1 VGLTVRKESEM
12 DMYATANAELPEG
25 VMFAAYT
32 LPTLNRAVETGDG
45 ISLDTMRLG
54 REPGR
59 GVILCHGFGGNKNIR
74 DFVALAQDLSQHFT
88 VYTFDFRGH
97 GLSPGCCTFGY
108 VETSDLA
115 AMVKLAR
122 NDGNHLIAAIGFSM
136 GGVVA
141 MRYAALYGGLDSVT
155 AISVPADIRSAR
167 APGARL
173 IRLLLG
179 NPIGR
184 AYARTHYGVRVDRAW
199 KRQAPLVCLAHLIP
213 PQPLTIIQGEDDF
226 IFEVEQAR
234 ELQRRAG
241 DNCRLIT
248 FPDFGHAEQG
258 YGPRLVECLLG
269 VLSEDFDCR
278 PGASR

>member
-1 VGLTVRKESEM
+1 M
-12 DMYATANAELPEG
+12 DAMMDAELPEG

-32 LPTLNRAVETGDG
+32 LPALRRTAETADG
-45 ISLDTMRLG
+45 IGLDTLRLG
-54 REPGR
+54 PEPGR

-74 DFVALAQDLSQHFT
+74 DFVALAQDLSRFFS

-97 GLSPGCCTFGY
+97 GLSPGRSTFGY
-108 VETSDLA
+108 LEVNDLGA
-115 AMVKLAR
+115 VIEMAR
-122 NDGNHLIAAIGFSM
+122 SDGNRAVAAVGFSM

-155 AISVPADIRSAR
+155 AISVPADIHAAR

-173 IRLLLG
+173 IRRLMG
-179 NPIGR
+179 NPLGR
-184 AYARTHYGVRVDRAW
+184 LYAARRYGVRMDRVW
-199 KRQAPLVCLAHLIP
+199 KRQAPPSSLVHLIP

-241 DNCRLIT
+241 DGCRLVT
-248 FPDFGHAEQG
+248 FPAFGHAEQG
-258 YGPRLVECLLG
+258 YGPRLVACLLD
-269 VLSEDFDCR
+269 VLEKDF
-278 PGASR
+278 G

>member
-1 VGLTVRKESEM
+1 M
-12 DMYATANAELPEG
+12 DDTINAGLPEG

-32 LPTLNRAVETGDG
+32 LPTLNRAVKTVDG

-54 REPGR
+54 LEPGR
-59 GVILCHGFGGNKNIR
+59 GVILCHGFGGNQNIR
-74 DFVALAQDLSQHFT
+74 DFVALAQDLSQHYT

-97 GLSPGCCTFGY
+97 GLSPGRCTFGY
-108 VETSDLA
+108 SEIADLEALVE
-115 AMVKLAR
+115 LAR
-122 NDGNHLIAAIGFSM
+122 DDGNRLISTVGFSM

-141 MRYAALYGGLDSVT
+141 MRYAALYGGLDSIT
-155 AISVPADIRSAR
+155 AISVPADIRSCR

-173 IRLLLG
+173 IRLLLS

-184 AYARTHYGVRVDRAW
+184 AYAGMRYSVRVDRSW
-199 KRQAPLVCLAHLIP
+199 KRQAPPACLVHLIP

-241 DNCRLIT
+241 DSCRLVT

-258 YGPRLVECLLG
+258 YGPRLVACLLD
-269 VLSEDFDCR
+269 VLSEDFAAR
-278 PGASR
+278 ELG